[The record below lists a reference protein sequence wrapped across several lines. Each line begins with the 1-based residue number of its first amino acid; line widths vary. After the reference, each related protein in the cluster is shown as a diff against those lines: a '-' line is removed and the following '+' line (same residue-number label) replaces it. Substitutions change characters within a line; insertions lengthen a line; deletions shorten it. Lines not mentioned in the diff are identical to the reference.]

1 MLDPRYLDFV
11 GPILK
16 VTAPVMPSP
25 PSPPSPAI
33 EELPDE
39 VGELRPS
46 AERGSEASMEGM
58 DESAARASLARMRQ
72 ELWQLEAGLP
82 ESDDDSPL
90 RLPKRR
96 RVSANEAA
104 QFYEATNY
112 FRRRCTVR

>member
-1 MLDPRYLDFV
+1 MLDPRHLDFV

-39 VGELRPS
+39 VGELRP
-46 AERGSEASMEGM
+46 MEGM
-58 DESAARASLARMRQ
+58 EEMRQ
-72 ELWQLEAGLP
+72 ELQQLETALP
-82 ESDDDSPL
+82 GSDDDGSPL

-96 RVSANEAA
+96 RVGAHEAA
-104 QFYEATNY
+104 QFYEATNV
-112 FRRRCTVR
+112 FRR